1 MQRLE
6 TWRFGAD
13 IRLPRPVT
21 AGRFQHPLLCQK
33 REGIK
38 IQAASEHGGSRKLQI
53 QRNIVQQ
60 PSNAISNDYSLSAF
74 SVARV

>member
-1 MQRLE
+1 MQ
-6 TWRFGAD
+6 RFGAD
-13 IRLPRPVT
+13 TRLPRPAT
-21 AGRFQHPLLCQK
+21 AGRFRHPLLCQK

-38 IQAASEHGGSRKLQI
+38 IQAASGHGGPRKLQI

-60 PSNAISNDYSLSAF
+60 PSNVISNDCSLLAF